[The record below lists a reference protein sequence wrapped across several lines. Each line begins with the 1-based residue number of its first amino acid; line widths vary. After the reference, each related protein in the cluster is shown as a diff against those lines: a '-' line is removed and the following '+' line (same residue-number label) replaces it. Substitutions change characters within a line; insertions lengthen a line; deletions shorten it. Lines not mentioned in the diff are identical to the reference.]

1 MPRKNSPSKPHS
13 DLATKSDVREIVTEI
28 IDGFAVMVKHGFDDI
43 HERMVTKEEF
53 NEFKAEMHEFK
64 AEMYEFKTNM
74 LEFKNSTEPVLYSLQ
89 TDMIDVK
96 SRLTKVETRLTG
108 VEDGLRSPTAAVHST
123 WQDHERR
130 ITTLEERVA

>member
-1 MPRKNSPSKPHS
+1 MRRKNPPSKPHS

-28 IDGFAVMVKHGFDDI
+28 IDNFAVMVKCGFDDI

-64 AEMYEFKTNM
+64 TNM
-74 LEFKNSTEPVLYSLQ
+74 LEFKDGTEPVLYSLQ
-89 TDMIDVK
+89 TDMLDVK
-96 SRLTKVETRLTG
+96 SRLTKVETEIINVRCDVASL
-108 VEDGLRSPTAAVHST
+108 TAAAHNN
-123 WQDHERR
+123 WQDHEHR